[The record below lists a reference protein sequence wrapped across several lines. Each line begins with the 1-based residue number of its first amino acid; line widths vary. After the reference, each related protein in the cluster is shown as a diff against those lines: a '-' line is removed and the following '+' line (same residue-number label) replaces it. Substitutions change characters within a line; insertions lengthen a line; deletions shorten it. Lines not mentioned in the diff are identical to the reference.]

1 MSSRFALHTLLAIT
15 STAMVA
21 PVLGAT
27 IATISPRTGSTATSA
42 VRLQGVV
49 VLPPQAIETVSAPVS
64 GFVQA
69 VQVSP
74 TDVLGIGQTVATL
87 HSAQLMEWQRDYIQ
101 LNVQAQ
107 QTQDRLQ
114 RSERLAAEGIVAQ
127 SRVRDERY
135 ANTQAQ
141 IAAQERQQA
150 LLLAGMREA
159 QLKAL
164 LDKPSIH
171 ANLSVSTPRT
181 GTVLEVL
188 ARPGQRV
195 EAGAPLIT
203 LTRSGWL
210 ALELQATAAQSQQIK
225 AGAVVTVMGCAALGQ
240 TSRGQAY
247 VKGIS
252 ALMRGGNQAVTVHVS
267 LPSSASTCLRA
278 NQAVEAD
285 VFVSAPSIGQ
295 R

>member
-1 MSSRFALHTLLAIT
+1 MSLRHALNTLFVLI
-15 STAMVA
+15 STA
-21 PVLGAT
+21 L
-27 IATISPRTGSTATSA
+27 TATVSGA
-42 VRLQGVV
+42 ATLPIRLQGMV
-49 VLPPQAIETVSAPVS
+49 VLPPQAIETVSAPVT

-69 VQVSP
+69 VLVSA
-74 TDVLGIGQTVATL
+74 TDPLRPGQAVATL
-87 HSAQLMEWQRDYIQ
+87 HSTQLMEWQREYIQ

-127 SRVRDERY
+127 SRVRDDRY
-135 ANTQAQ
+135 AHTQAQ
-141 IAAQERQQA
+141 VAAQERRQA
-150 LLLAGMREA
+150 LLLAGMGDA

-164 LDKPSIH
+164 LDKPSVH
-171 ANLSVSTPRT
+171 ANLSVSTPRA

-210 ALELQATAAQSQQIK
+210 ALELQATAEQSQQIQ
-225 AGAVVTVMGCAALGQ
+225 AGAVVTVVGCAALGQ
-240 TSRGQAY
+240 SGHDKSRGEAR

-267 LPSSASTCLRA
+267 LPPSASACLRA

-285 VFVSAPSIGQ
+285 VLVATPATSGKP
-295 R
+295 